1 MRFRHTESIGGK
13 SRETPSS
20 RQAFELVNTAGFTL
34 QKRKQREQVPLFSS
48 EGSLGL
54 LGGFSSDGCIFLD
67 QFLLGDVFDL
77 FGGGFLSFFNHR
89 LFSNYSGS
97 WSSGSRRGSS
107 WSNCSWSSGSRLG
120 SSWSSGSRRGSVGG
134 KDGQRRNEGDEQLVH
149 G

>member
-97 WSSGSRRGSS
+97 WSSGSS
-107 WSNCSWSSGSRLG
+107 WSNCSRRGSSRSSGS
-120 SSWSSGSRRGSVGG
+120 SSRSSGSRRGSVGG